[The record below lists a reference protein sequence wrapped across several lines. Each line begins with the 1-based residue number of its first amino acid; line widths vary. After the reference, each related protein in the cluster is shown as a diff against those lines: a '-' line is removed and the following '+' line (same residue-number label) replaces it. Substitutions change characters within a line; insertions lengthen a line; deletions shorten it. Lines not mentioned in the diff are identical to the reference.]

1 MNDMQT
7 KLEAIRS
14 QFSEYLSTVE
24 GSDALQSLKIR
35 FLGKKGELT
44 QLLRSLGNLP
54 AEERPLAGQALSADL
69 KYLADRTTVHTA
81 AADPTADSDGD
92 PSKPESQRFQVGSR

>member
-1 MNDMQT
+1 
-7 KLEAIRS
+7 
-14 QFSEYLSTVE
+14 
-24 GSDALQSLKIR
+24 
-35 FLGKKGELT
+35 
-44 QLLRSLGNLP
+44 
-54 AEERPLAGQALSADL
+54 LAGQALSADL